1 MLQVGLNYFSIVDF
15 PKKKRNVR
23 LEHFKIYDL
32 TEHHDVFAAI
42 VKWCRNLKTFDL
54 PEVNFYNNE
63 APEDDEI
70 EAEFYRCLSN

>member
-15 PKKKRNVR
+15 PKKKKRNVR

-70 EAEFYRCLSN
+70 EAEFYRCLS